1 MSEHHD
7 HSHAVVTEENSKKL
21 MVALGLT
28 TTFLIVEVVAAFITQ
43 SLALLSDAPFIFR
56 LPSALAERIF
66 IEIKFMTK
74 PMTATIIIPTL

>member
-28 TTFLIVEVVAAFITQ
+28 TTFLIVEVVAQ
-43 SLALLSDAPFIFR
+43 SYCRGLLGWRSQGR
-56 LPSALAERIF
+56 LCRYGRSF
-66 IEIKFMTK
+66 
-74 PMTATIIIPTL
+74 

>member
-28 TTFLIVEVVAAFITQ
+28 TTFNSRSCRCFYY
-43 SLALLSDAPFIFR
+43 P
-56 LPSALAERIF
+56 
-66 IEIKFMTK
+66 KFGFV
-74 PMTATIIIPTL
+74 I

>member
-28 TTFLIVEVVAAFITQ
+28 TTFLIVEVVAASITQ
-43 SLALLSDAPFIFR
+43 SLALLSDAAHMFTDVA
-56 LPSALAERIF
+56 ALAIALAA
-66 IEIKFMTK
+66 IKIGK
-74 PMTATIIIPTL
+74 KSRR

>member
-28 TTFLIVEVVAAFITQ
+28 TTFLIVEAVSYTHLRAHETG
-43 SLALLSDAPFIFR
+43 
-56 LPSALAERIF
+56 
-66 IEIKFMTK
+66 
-74 PMTATIIIPTL
+74 

>member
-21 MVALGLT
+21 MFALGLT

-43 SLALLSDAPFIFR
+43 SLASVSYTHLRAH
-56 LPSALAERIF
+56 E
-66 IEIKFMTK
+66 T
-74 PMTATIIIPTL
+74 

>member
-43 SLALLSDAPFIFR
+43 SLALLSDA
-56 LPSALAERIF
+56 
-66 IEIKFMTK
+66 
-74 PMTATIIIPTL
+74 ATSVNM